1 MKKLYF
7 LLSTAAALVSISFS
21 AYAGQWQQ
29 GGGRWK
35 YLNDDGTYSSQ
46 KWQWIDGDQDGY
58 EECYFFDADGYL
70 VTNTSVQGVQV
81 NEDGAYLRGGSVY
94 SRAVTTEGKGQSEV
108 SDKDEYIS
116 LEVGYNAKIPAGMA
130 RIHNN
135 ILDYYKRTSAQF
147 EDAEG
152 TRLIGFSIDDY
163 RDEAEYFR
171 TVEGTTDTSLQDS
184 KADSVET
191 TLKATVVARDTK
203 EYSSGT
209 WSHIQL
215 TDYVGDYQKHWTNV
229 HYFFQSE
236 DFVLTTVRI
245 WDTGVKMDID
255 GFMNGLVKNSDYA
268 SVR

>member
-1 MKKLYF
+1 MKKLY
-7 LLSTAAALVSISFS
+7 LLFSTVAALLSISFS

-29 GGGRWK
+29 DGDRWK
-35 YLNDDGTYSSQ
+35 YLNDDGTYSTQ
-46 KWQWIDGDQDGY
+46 KWQWIDGNQDGY
-58 EECYFFDADGYL
+58 EECYFFGADGYL

-94 SRAVTTEGKGQSEV
+94 RRAVSTGSRENEV
-108 SDKDEYIS
+108 SDKDEYMS
-116 LEVGYNAKIPAGMA
+116 LEVGYNVRVPAGMY
-130 RIHNN
+130 REHDH
-135 ILDYYKRTSAQF
+135 ILDYYARTMARF

-152 TRLIGFSIDDY
+152 MRLIGVSVDDY

-184 KADSVET
+184 KADSVAT

-203 EYSSGT
+203 EYHSGT

-215 TDYVGDYQKHWTNV
+215 TDYVGDYQKQWTNV

-236 DFVLTTVRI
+236 DFVLTSVRI
-245 WDTGVKMDID
+245 WDAGVEMDID
-255 GFMNGLVKNSDYA
+255 GFMNSLVKNSYYA